1 MASTKP
7 DSTLASAEKQRTP
20 PLAPFR
26 SRDFRLLWFGSFVSQ
41 AGSQMHVV
49 AVSWQVY
56 QLTKDPLAL
65 GAIGVARIVP
75 LVLLALGSGVLADA
89 LDRRKLMLFSQ
100 SAMMLCSAALALA
113 SSLGIVTVWWI
124 YVITALSS
132 AASTLGMP
140 ARQAIVPS
148 LVPREQLSS
157 ALSLNIVSWQT
168 ATIVG
173 PTLGGLIIAGWGVSW
188 VYWIDVV
195 SFIAVIAALLLMRV
209 GAVIGERRPVNLKA
223 AVEGFAFV
231 RSNTLIW
238 STMLLDFLATFF
250 GSATVL
256 LPLFATDILN
266 VGPQGVGLLYAAPS
280 VGAVLASGILS
291 VRAMLRRQGPILL
304 VSVILY
310 GICTVVF
317 GLSTSFW
324 LSLLMLMGV
333 GASDTVSMV
342 VRGTIRQVTTPDEM
356 RGRMT
361 AVGMLFFAGGPQLGE
376 IEAGV
381 AARIMGGPLSVA
393 IGGLACVAMV
403 GVLAALTPE
412 LRTYDGAYGHEASP
426 VLKVAPDRPDNQ
438 DAPATSVMKGLSE
451 D

>member
-1 MASTKP
+1 MESPTSQP
-7 DSTLASAEKQRTP
+7 NTTLRQVEKERTP

-26 SRDFRLLWFGSFVSQ
+26 SRDFSLLWFGSFVSE

-56 QLTKDPLAL
+56 QLTRNPLAL
-65 GAIGVARIVP
+65 GGIGVARIVP

-100 SAMMLCSAALALA
+100 IAMMLCSASLALA
-113 SSLGIVTVWWI
+113 SSLGFVSIWWI
-124 YVITALSS
+124 YAVTALSS
-132 AASTLGMP
+132 AARTLGMP

-148 LVPREQLSS
+148 LVPREYLSS
-157 ALSLNIVSWQT
+157 ALSLNIISWQT
-168 ATIVG
+168 ATIIG
-173 PTLGGLIIAGWGVSW
+173 PTLGGLIIAGWDVSW
-188 VYWIDVV
+188 VYWIDAV
-195 SFIAVIAALLLMRV
+195 SFVAVIVALLLMRV
-209 GAVIGERRPVNLKA
+209 GAIVGERRPINLRA
-223 AVEGFAFV
+223 ALEGFAFV

-250 GSATVL
+250 SSATVL
-256 LPLFATDILN
+256 LPLFATDILK
-266 VGPQGVGLLYAAPS
+266 VGPEGVGLLYAAPS
-280 VGAVLASGILS
+280 VGAVLASAILS
-291 VRAMLRRQGPILL
+291 VWGTLRRQGPILL
-304 VSVILY
+304 VAVTLY

-317 GLSTSFW
+317 GLSASFW

-342 VRGTIRQVTTPDEM
+342 VRQTIRQLTTPDEM

-381 AARIMGGPLSVA
+381 AARLMGGPLSVA
-393 IGGLACVAMV
+393 VGGLACVVTV
-403 GVLAALTPE
+403 GILAALTPR
-412 LRTYDGAYGHEASP
+412 LRKYDS
-426 VLKVAPDRPDNQ
+426 
-438 DAPATSVMKGLSE
+438 T
-451 D
+451 

>member
-1 MASTKP
+1 MASTTKP
-7 DSTLASAEKQRTP
+7 DATLSSVEKQRTP
-20 PLAPFR
+20 ALAPFR
-26 SRDFRLLWFGSFVSQ
+26 SREFSLLWFGSFVSQ

-56 QLTKDPLAL
+56 ELTKNPLAL
-65 GAIGVARIVP
+65 GGIGVARIVP

-100 SAMMLCSAALALA
+100 IAMMLCSAALALA

-124 YVITALSS
+124 YIVTALSS
-132 AASTLGMP
+132 AAGTLGLP

-157 ALSLNIVSWQT
+157 ALSLNIISWQA
-168 ATIVG
+168 ATIMG
-173 PTLGGLIIAGWGVSW
+173 PTLAGFVIAGLGVAS
-188 VYWIDVV
+188 VYWIDAI
-195 SFIAVIAALLLMRV
+195 SFIAVIVALLLMRV

-238 STMLLDFLATFF
+238 STMILDFLATFF
-250 GSATVL
+250 SSAAVL
-256 LPLFATDILN
+256 LPLFATDILK
-266 VGPQGVGLLYAAPS
+266 VGPEGVGLLYAAPS

-291 VRAMLRRQGPILL
+291 VWGTLRRQGPVLL
-304 VSVILY
+304 VAVALY

-342 VRGTIRQVTTPDEM
+342 VRQTIRQLTTPDEM

-381 AARIMGGPLSVA
+381 AARLMGGSLSVA
-393 IGGLACVAMV
+393 AGGLACVAMV
-403 GVLAALTPE
+403 GVLSAMTSQLH
-412 LRTYDGAYGHEASP
+412 TYDGG
-426 VLKVAPDRPDNQ
+426 
-438 DAPATSVMKGLSE
+438 
-451 D
+451 

>member
-1 MASTKP
+1 MESPTSQP
-7 DSTLASAEKQRTP
+7 NTTLRQVEKERTP

-26 SRDFRLLWFGSFVSQ
+26 SRDFSLLWFGSFVSE

-56 QLTKDPLAL
+56 QLTRNPLAL
-65 GAIGVARIVP
+65 GGIGVARIVP

-100 SAMMLCSAALALA
+100 IAMMFCSASLALA
-113 SSLGIVTVWWI
+113 SSLGFVSIWLI
-124 YVITALSS
+124 YAVTALSS
-132 AASTLGMP
+132 AARTLGMP

-148 LVPREQLSS
+148 LVPREYLSS
-157 ALSLNIVSWQT
+157 ALSLNIISWQT
-168 ATIVG
+168 ATIIG
-173 PTLGGLIIAGWGVSW
+173 PTLGGLIIAGWDVSW
-188 VYWIDVV
+188 VYWIDAV
-195 SFIAVIAALLLMRV
+195 SFVAVIVALLLMRV
-209 GAVIGERRPVNLKA
+209 GAVVGERRPINLRA
-223 AVEGFAFV
+223 ALEGFAFV

-250 GSATVL
+250 SSATVL
-256 LPLFATDILN
+256 LPLFATDILK

-280 VGAVLASGILS
+280 VGAVLASAILS
-291 VRAMLRRQGPILL
+291 VWGTLRRQGPILL
-304 VSVILY
+304 VAVTLY

-317 GLSTSFW
+317 GLSASFW

-342 VRGTIRQVTTPDEM
+342 VRQTIRQLTTPDEM

-381 AARIMGGPLSVA
+381 AARLMGGPLSVA
-393 IGGLACVAMV
+393 VGGLACVVTV
-403 GVLAALTPE
+403 GVLAALTPR
-412 LRTYDGAYGHEASP
+412 LRKYDS
-426 VLKVAPDRPDNQ
+426 
-438 DAPATSVMKGLSE
+438 T
-451 D
+451 

>member
-1 MASTKP
+1 MP
-7 DSTLASAEKQRTP
+7 STLAPDTTRSADKEQRTP

-26 SRDFRLLWFGSFVSQ
+26 SRDFSLLWFGSFVSQ
-41 AGSQMHVV
+41 AGSQMQVV

-56 QLTKDPLAL
+56 ELTKNPLAL

-100 SAMMLCSAALALA
+100 IAMMLCSAALAMA

-124 YVITALSS
+124 YITTALAS
-132 AASTLGMP
+132 AAGTLGMP

-157 ALSLNIVSWQT
+157 ALSLNIISWQA
-168 ATIVG
+168 ATIMG
-173 PTLGGLIIAGWGVSW
+173 PTLGGLIIAVWGTSA
-188 VYWIDVV
+188 VYWIDAV
-195 SFIAVIAALLLMRV
+195 SFLAVIAALLVMRV
-209 GAVIGERRPVNLKA
+209 GAVVGERRPVNLRA
-223 AVEGFAFV
+223 ALEGFAFV
-231 RSNTLIW
+231 RKNTLIW
-238 STMLLDFLATFF
+238 STMLLDFLATLL

-256 LPLFATDILN
+256 LPLFATDILK
-266 VGPQGVGLLYAAPS
+266 VGSAGVGLLYAAPS
-280 VGAVLASGILS
+280 VGAVAASALLS
-291 VRAMLRRQGPILL
+291 VWGPLRRQGPILL
-304 VSVILY
+304 VAVMLY
-310 GICTVVF
+310 GVFTAVF

-324 LSLLMLMGV
+324 LSLLMLVGV

-342 VRGTIRQVTTPDEM
+342 VRQTIRQLTTPDEM

-381 AARIMGGPLSVA
+381 AARLLGGPLSVA
-393 IGGLACVAMV
+393 AGGLACVVMV
-403 GVLAALTPE
+403 GVLAVLTPE
-412 LRTYDGAYGHEASP
+412 LRTYD
-426 VLKVAPDRPDNQ
+426 R
-438 DAPATSVMKGLSE
+438 
-451 D
+451 

>member
-1 MASTKP
+1 MASTTKP
-7 DSTLASAEKQRTP
+7 DTARSSAEKQRTP
-20 PLAPFR
+20 ALAPFR
-26 SRDFRLLWFGSFVSQ
+26 SRDFSLLWFGSFVSQ
-41 AGSQMHVV
+41 AGSQMHIV

-56 QLTKDPLAL
+56 ELTKNPLTL
-65 GAIGVARIVP
+65 GGIGVARIVP

-100 SAMMLCSAALALA
+100 IAMMLCSAALALA
-113 SSLGIVTVWWI
+113 SSLGMVTIWWI
-124 YVITALSS
+124 YIVTALSS
-132 AASTLGMP
+132 AAATLGMP

-148 LVPREQLSS
+148 LVPREHLSS
-157 ALSLNIVSWQT
+157 ALSLNIISWQA
-168 ATIVG
+168 ATIMG
-173 PTLGGLIIAGWGVSW
+173 PTLAGFAIAGLGVAS
-188 VYWIDVV
+188 VYWVDAI
-195 SFIAVIAALLLMRV
+195 SFIAVIVALLLMRV

-223 AVEGFAFV
+223 AVAGFAFV
-231 RSNTLIW
+231 RSNTMIW

-256 LPLFATDILN
+256 LPLFAADILK

-291 VRAMLRRQGPILL
+291 VWGTLRRQGPILL
-304 VSVILY
+304 VAVALY
-310 GICTVVF
+310 GVCTVVF

-324 LSLLMLMGV
+324 LSLLMLVGV

-342 VRGTIRQVTTPDEM
+342 VRQTIRQLTTPDEM

-381 AARIMGGPLSVA
+381 AARLMGGPLSVA
-393 IGGLACVAMV
+393 VGGLACVLMV
-403 GVLAALTPE
+403 GVLSAITPR
-412 LRTYDGAYGHEASP
+412 LRTYDAG
-426 VLKVAPDRPDNQ
+426 
-438 DAPATSVMKGLSE
+438 
-451 D
+451 

>member
-1 MASTKP
+1 MASTTKP
-7 DSTLASAEKQRTP
+7 EPTTAAVAQRRTP
-20 PLAPFR
+20 ALAPFQ
-26 SRDFRLLWFGSFVSQ
+26 SRDFSLLWFGSFVSQ

-56 QLTKDPLAL
+56 ELTKNPLAL
-65 GAIGVARIVP
+65 GGIGVARIVP

-100 SAMMLCSAALALA
+100 IAMMLCSAALAFA
-113 SSLGIVTVWWI
+113 SSAGIVTIWWI
-124 YVITALSS
+124 YSITALAS

-157 ALSLNIVSWQT
+157 ALSLNIISWQA
-168 ATIVG
+168 ATIMG
-173 PTLGGLIIAGWGVSW
+173 PTLGGVVIAGLGVAS
-188 VYWIDVV
+188 VYWIDAI

-209 GAVIGERRPVNLKA
+209 GAVVGERRPISLRA
-223 AVEGFAFV
+223 ALEGFAFV

-256 LPLFATDILN
+256 LPLFATDILR
-266 VGPQGVGLLYAAPS
+266 VGPTGVGLLYAAPS
-280 VGAVLASGILS
+280 VGAVAASAILS
-291 VRAMLRRQGPILL
+291 VWGRLRRQGPVLL

-310 GICTVVF
+310 GICTLIF

-342 VRGTIRQVTTPDEM
+342 VRQTIRQLTTPDEM

-376 IEAGV
+376 IEAGI
-381 AARIMGGPLSVA
+381 AARLAGGPLSVA
-393 IGGLACVAMV
+393 AGGLACVLMV
-403 GVLAALTPE
+403 GVLSALTPR
-412 LRTYDGAYGHEASP
+412 LRTYDGG
-426 VLKVAPDRPDNQ
+426 
-438 DAPATSVMKGLSE
+438 
-451 D
+451 